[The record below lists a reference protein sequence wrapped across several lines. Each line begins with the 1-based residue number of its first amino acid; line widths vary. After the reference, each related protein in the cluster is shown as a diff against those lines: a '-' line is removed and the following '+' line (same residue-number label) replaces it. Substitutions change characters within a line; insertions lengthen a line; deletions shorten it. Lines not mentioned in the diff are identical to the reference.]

1 MSLVRANY
9 GNETNGFYADETNG
23 RPRGAEIAHVRMNEA
38 SPVQSDNESKAN
50 FAPGW
55 YVAAASADVT
65 SRPMSFL
72 LNGLPLVTFR
82 DSNGRGAALL
92 DRCAHR
98 NAPLSA
104 GRVIE
109 GNIRCHYHG
118 WEFDGSGTCKAVPGL
133 CGEPEHPGRRVP
145 SFACRDSQG
154 WLWVYS
160 EPNVTPEHEPYEIPC
175 ADQPGYLTIRERLEM
190 PGPLDAVA
198 ENALDVPHTA
208 FVHAGLFRKNQDRK
222 AIEVVI
228 RSVEGGVEA
237 QFIGEQRPEGL
248 AGRIL
253 APQGGEVFHWDRFL
267 LPCIAQVEY
276 RLSDRSHIIAT
287 TALTPRTPTVT
298 DLFATVAVKAPIP
311 NLVLRSVFRPVAMR
325 ILRQDMEILRRQTEQ
340 VARFGGEDF
349 ASTEIDVLGLRIK
362 KLLREAASGRVSG
375 PQDERQ
381 IKMLV

>member
-1 MSLVRANY
+1 MSTQPAPH
-9 GNETNGFYADETNG
+9 T
-23 RPRGAEIAHVRMNEA
+23 
-38 SPVQSDNESKAN
+38 ESSSLG

-55 YVAAASADVT
+55 YTVAASKDIGT
-65 SRPMSFL
+65 SPKPYL
-72 LNGLPLVTFR
+72 LNGLPIVTFR
-82 DSNGRGAALL
+82 DASGQSVTLL

-104 GRVIE
+104 GRVVD
-109 GNIRCHYHG
+109 GNIQCHYHG
-118 WEFDGSGTCKAVPGL
+118 WQFDGSGECKAVPGL
-133 CGEPEHPGRRVP
+133 CGAPEHAARRVP

-154 WLWVYS
+154 WVWVYS
-160 EPNVTPEHEPYEIPC
+160 EPNVNPESGPYEIPF
-175 ADQPGYLTIRERLEM
+175 ADQPGYLTIRQRLEM

-208 FVHAGLFRKNQDRK
+208 FVHAGLFRKNKDRK
-222 AIEVVI
+222 QIEVVI
-228 RSVEGGVEA
+228 RALDGGAEA

-287 TALTPRTPTVT
+287 TALTPRTPKIT
-298 DLFATVAVKAPIP
+298 DLFATVAVRAPIP
-311 NLVLRSVFRPVAMR
+311 NAILRTVFRPVAMR

-362 KLLREAASGRVSG
+362 KLLREASNGTVSAV
-375 PQDERQ
+375 QEERR

>member
-1 MSLVRANY
+1 MTKPLQPQDKSS
-9 GNETNGFYADETNG
+9 GNGD
-23 RPRGAEIAHVRMNEA
+23 
-38 SPVQSDNESKAN
+38 

-55 YVAAASADVT
+55 YIVAASKDVGAT
-65 SRPMSFL
+65 PTQVL

-82 DSNGRGAALL
+82 DSGGQSVALL

-104 GRVIE
+104 GRVVGGYIQ
-109 GNIRCHYHG
+109 CQYHG
-118 WEFDGSGTCKAVPGL
+118 WEFDGAGACKSVPGL
-133 CGEPEHPGRRVP
+133 CGEPDHPARRVP

-154 WLWVYS
+154 WVWVYS
-160 EPNVTPEHEPYEIPC
+160 EVGADPDTEPYEIPC

-208 FVHAGLFRKNQDRK
+208 FVHAGLFRKNKDRK
-222 AIEVVI
+222 PIDVVI
-228 RSVEGGVEA
+228 RALPDGVEA
-237 QFIGEQRPEGL
+237 QFIGEERPKGL

-253 APQGGEVFHWDRFL
+253 APGGGEVFHWDRFL

-276 RLSDRSHIIAT
+276 RLSDRSHIIT
-287 TALTPRTPTVT
+287 TAALTPRSLNVT
-298 DLFATVAVKAPIP
+298 DLFATVAVRVPIP
-311 NLVLRSVFRPVAMR
+311 NAFLRTVFKPIAMR
-325 ILRQDMEILRRQTEQ
+325 ILRQDVEILRRQTEQ
-340 VARFGGEDF
+340 VERFGAEEF

-362 KLLREAASGRVSG
+362 KLLREASNGKTSVA
-375 PQDERQ
+375 PEERR

>member
-1 MSLVRANY
+1 MTKPLQQPTKSSAN
-9 GNETNGFYADETNG
+9 GD
-23 RPRGAEIAHVRMNEA
+23 
-38 SPVQSDNESKAN
+38 

-55 YVAAASADVT
+55 YVVAASKEIGSKPIPV
-65 SRPMSFL
+65 L

-82 DSNGRGAALL
+82 DSSGQSVALL

-104 GRVIE
+104 GRVVG
-109 GNIRCHYHG
+109 GNIQCHYHG
-118 WEFDGSGTCKAVPGL
+118 WEFDGAGACRSVPGL
-133 CGEPEHPGRRVP
+133 CGEPDHPARRVP

-154 WLWVYS
+154 WVWVYS
-160 EPNVTPEHEPYEIPC
+160 EADVDPDTVPYEIPC

-208 FVHAGLFRKNQDRK
+208 FVHAGLFRKNTDRK
-222 AIEVVI
+222 SIEVII
-228 RSVEGGVEA
+228 RALPDGVEA
-237 QFIGEQRPEGL
+237 QFIGEERPKGL

-276 RLSDRSHIIAT
+276 RLSDRSHIIT
-287 TALTPRTPTVT
+287 TAALTPRSPSVT
-298 DLFATVAVKAPIP
+298 DLFATVAVKVPVP
-311 NLVLRSVFRPVAMR
+311 NAILRTVLKPVAMR
-325 ILRQDMEILRRQTEQ
+325 ILRQDVEILRRQTEQ
-340 VARFGGEDF
+340 VERFGAEEF

-362 KLLREAASGRVSG
+362 KLLREAASGRTG
-375 PQDERQ
+375 IAQEERR

>member
-1 MSLVRANY
+1 MSQQPNQPTESTANA
-9 GNETNGFYADETNG
+9 G
-23 RPRGAEIAHVRMNEA
+23 
-38 SPVQSDNESKAN
+38 

-55 YVAAASADVT
+55 YVVAASQDVR
-65 SRPMSFL
+65 SKPRPVS

-82 DSNGRGAALL
+82 DSSGRSVALL
-92 DRCAHR
+92 DRCSHR

-104 GRVIE
+104 GRVVG
-109 GNIRCHYHG
+109 GNIQCHYHG
-118 WEFDGSGTCKAVPGL
+118 WQFDGAGACQAVPGL
-133 CGEPEHPGRRVP
+133 CGEPDHPARRVP

-154 WLWVYS
+154 WVWVYS
-160 EPNVTPEHEPYEIPC
+160 EADVDPDLDPYEIPF
-175 ADQPGYLTIRERLEM
+175 ADHPGYLTIRQHLEM

-208 FVHAGLFRKNQDRK
+208 FVHAGLFRKNKDRK
-222 AIEVVI
+222 PIEVVI
-228 RSVEGGVEA
+228 RALAGGVEA

-253 APQGGEVFHWDRFL
+253 APQGGEVFHWDRFI

-287 TALTPRTPTVT
+287 TALTPRTPKVT
-298 DLFATVAVKAPIP
+298 DMFATVAAKAPIP
-311 NLVLRSVFRPVAMR
+311 NALLRTVFKPVAMR
-325 ILRQDMEILRRQTEQ
+325 ILRQDVEILRRQTEQ
-340 VARFGGEDF
+340 VERFGAEDF

-362 KLLREAASGRVSG
+362 KLLREAASGRASAG
-375 PQDERQ
+375 HEERR

>member
-1 MSLVRANY
+1 MS
-9 GNETNGFYADETNG
+9 E
-23 RPRGAEIAHVRMNEA
+23 
-38 SPVQSDNESKAN
+38 ESQPPTDAKPN
-50 FAPGW
+50 TGFAPGW
-55 YVAAASADVT
+55 YVVAASRDVE
-65 SRPMSFL
+65 SKPKPFL

-82 DSNGRGAALL
+82 DSTGQSMALL

-104 GRVIE
+104 GRVIR
-109 GNIRCHYHG
+109 GNIRCYYHG
-118 WEFDGSGTCKAVPGL
+118 WEFDGGGTCKAVPGL
-133 CGEPEHPGRRVP
+133 CGEPDHPGRRVP

-160 EPNVTPEHEPYEIPC
+160 EANVTPGCDPYAIPC
-175 ADQPGYLTIRERLEM
+175 ADQDGYLTIRQRLEM

-208 FVHAGLFRKNQDRK
+208 FVHAGLFRKNKDRK
-222 AIEVVI
+222 PIDVVI
-228 RSVEGGVEA
+228 RSVDDGVEA
-237 QFIGEQRPEGL
+237 QFIGEERPEGV

-253 APQGGEVFHWDRFL
+253 APQGGEVFHWDRFI

-298 DLFATVAVKAPIP
+298 DMFATVAVKAPIP
-311 NLVLRSVFRPVAMR
+311 NAILRTVFRPVAMR
-325 ILRQDMEILRRQTEQ
+325 ILRQDMEILRRQTAQ
-340 VARFGGEDF
+340 VARFGAENF

-362 KLLREAASGRVSG
+362 KLLREAASGRASS

>member
-1 MSLVRANY
+1 MSAQPAPH
-9 GNETNGFYADETNG
+9 T
-23 RPRGAEIAHVRMNEA
+23 
-38 SPVQSDNESKAN
+38 ESTSVG

-55 YVAAASADVT
+55 YTVAASKDIGT
-65 SRPMSFL
+65 SPKPYL
-72 LNGLPLVTFR
+72 LNGLPIVTFR
-82 DSNGRGAALL
+82 DASGQSVALL

-104 GRVIE
+104 GRVVD
-109 GNIRCHYHG
+109 GNIQCHYHG
-118 WEFDGSGTCKAVPGL
+118 WQFDGSGECKAVPGL
-133 CGEPEHPGRRVP
+133 CGAPEHAARRVP
-145 SFACRDSQG
+145 SFSCRDSQG
-154 WLWVYS
+154 WVWVYS
-160 EPNVTPEHEPYEIPC
+160 EPDVTPESGPYEIPF
-175 ADQPGYLTIRERLEM
+175 ADQPGYLTIRQRLEM

-208 FVHAGLFRKNQDRK
+208 FVHAGLFRKNKDRK
-222 AIEVVI
+222 QIEVVI
-228 RSVEGGVEA
+228 RALDGGAEA

-287 TALTPRTPTVT
+287 TALTPRTPTIT

-311 NLVLRSVFRPVAMR
+311 NAILRTVFRPVAMR

-340 VARFGGEDF
+340 VAHFGGEDF

-362 KLLREAASGRVSG
+362 KLLREASNGKVSAV
-375 PQDERQ
+375 QEERR